1 MNRKLLVTLLHKNI
15 EELGMITESFME
27 MNEYPQAIVQLA
39 KRKTEDILIIID
51 ELATSKNAEET
62 TVVNEDII
70 ISKDDKP
77 ETTDLKQ
84 DLTEPV
90 FVPSEISNTHLESV
104 ISTQDKPDQ
113 TDPLVENF
121 PVIEISL
128 DEIETIT
135 QTTVEQTIEIE
146 TDFATTETVVAT
158 ETVVTEEKKLTE
170 EIKKVTIAEKM
181 GNHSTSRNEMLSS
194 ADKSFSSSLAHKKVT
209 DIKQAISIGD
219 RFRFQRE
226 LFKSNGEDMNKTL
239 TYLNQLATLDE
250 ALSFLKSKYGW
261 EENHEAVED
270 FYQIVKRKF
279 A

>member
-128 DEIETIT
+128 DETETIT